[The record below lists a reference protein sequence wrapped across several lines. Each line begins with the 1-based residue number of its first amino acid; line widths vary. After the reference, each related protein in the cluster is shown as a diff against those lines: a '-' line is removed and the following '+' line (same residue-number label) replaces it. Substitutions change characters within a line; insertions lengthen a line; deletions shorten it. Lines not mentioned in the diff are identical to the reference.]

1 MRENEEME
9 NKAYLETKCVLS
21 GQKETPRT
29 QEPWPE
35 RVPAKLACCL
45 YKKEGKSKHTTG
57 KTNKRASHSNL
68 DMAVNYNR
76 NSTIQDFSK

>member
-1 MRENEEME
+1 ME

-45 YKKEGKSKHTTG
+45 YKKEGKSKHTTAR
-57 KTNKRASHSNL
+57 TNKRASHSDL

-76 NSTIQDFSK
+76 NSTIQDFRK

>member
-1 MRENEEME
+1 ME

-45 YKKEGKSKHTTG
+45 YKKEGKSKHTTAR
-57 KTNKRASHSNL
+57 TNKRASHSNL
-68 DMAVNYNR
+68 DMAVKYNR
-76 NSTIQDFSK
+76 NSTIRDLSK